1 MSKTWLITGA
11 SRGLGLEMARAA
23 LAAGDNVVATARDVG
38 SASSAFTQYTDRL
51 LLTPLDVT
59 DPAAP
64 DAVVNAALARFGAID
79 VLINNAGYGQLGL
92 FEETP
97 EEDIQRQLDTNVNGL
112 MRMTRAVLPVLRRQ
126 RSGHIINI
134 SSIGGL
140 VSFDFCTLYGTS
152 KFAVEGFSINLARD
166 LAPFGIHVTVVEPGM
181 FRTDFLDGRSV
192 RFSGSPIEDYAQARE
207 EAETLY
213 KNFNHKQLGDPL
225 KFGAAIVEL
234 ANAAEPPLHLLL
246 GSDALKMAR
255 DDLALRQAEIER
267 WQHLSASTDHQD

>member
-23 LAAGDNVVATARDVG
+23 LAAGDNVVATARNVS
-38 SASSAFTQYTDRL
+38 SASRAFTQHTDRL

-64 DAVVNAALARFGAID
+64 QAVVDAALARFGTID
-79 VLINNAGYGQLGL
+79 VLVNNAGYGQLGL

-97 EEDIQRQLDTNVNGL
+97 EDDIQRQLETNVNGL
-112 MRMTRAVLPVLRRQ
+112 MRMTRAVLPALRRQ

-134 SSIGGL
+134 SSIAGL

-152 KFAVEGFSINLARD
+152 KFAVEGFSVNLARD
-166 LAPFGIHVTVVEPGM
+166 LAPFGIKVTVVEPGM
-181 FRTDFLDGRSV
+181 FRTDFLDDRSV
-192 RFSGSPIEDYAQARE
+192 RFSGNPLEDYAQARE
-207 EAETLY
+207 DAETLY
-213 KNFNHKQLGDPL
+213 KNFNHQQLGDPV

-234 ANAAEPPLHLLL
+234 ANTAEPPLHLLL

-267 WQHLSASTDHQD
+267 WQHLSASTDHTD